1 MEVKVSRFFEFYI
14 SWCGD
19 EERACDEAL
28 HSGLVK
34 NCKHLAYD
42 FYHHCL
48 HHKWVKPMRFEHF
61 SVGSDG

>member
-1 MEVKVSRFFEFYI
+1 MEVNVSRFVQFYI

-34 NCKHLAYD
+34 NCKHLAVRAG
-42 FYHHCL
+42 FL
-48 HHKWVKPMRFEHF
+48 KWVFWAALNTLSWTPK
-61 SVGSDG
+61 V